1 MNSSGDLVLRISPD
15 SSNVSVE
22 QMVKGVMSRKNIK
35 ADDLANCFLS
45 SRHDDE
51 CHPTGLLPEGCIG
64 VTITSK
70 NTYYYIRYPDLRVD
84 FSYFGTLYPNFPIPR
99 LVFCFKY
106 MPQEKKVSGCYV
118 CVTKDERLTA
128 DTLLYHYPFSN
139 VHNNLSICTGN
150 NALPVYKD
158 PTRLHTLASY
168 LLRLPNNNDLY
179 SVEHN
184 KLHLEYRDLL
194 EQMKGKEP
202 SLYYTDVLI
211 ESGQTLKQF
220 MERGKMA

>member
-1 MNSSGDLVLRISPD
+1 MNRGDELVLRISP
-15 SSNVSVE
+15 SQAEAIVE
-22 QMVKGVMSRKNIK
+22 MHKKGTISRKTITV
-35 ADDLANCFLS
+35 DSLAHCFLS
-45 SRHDDE
+45 SRYDDE

-64 VTITSK
+64 VTMMPK
-70 NTYYYIRYPDLRVD
+70 YTYYYIRYPDLWAD
-84 FSYFGTLYPNFPIPR
+84 ISYFGTEYPNFPIPR

-106 MPQEKKVSGCYV
+106 MPQEKKVAGCYV

-128 DTLLYHYPFSN
+128 DTPLYHYPFSN
-139 VHNNLSICTGN
+139 VYNDLSICTGN
-150 NALPVYKD
+150 NVLPVYKN
-158 PTRLHTLASY
+158 PARLHTLASY

-179 SVEHN
+179 SREHN
-184 KLHLEYRDLL
+184 KLRAEYRDLL

-220 MERGKMA
+220 MDRGR